1 MPTTHTVAVYCRISK
16 DPTRLE
22 VGVERQR
29 GDCLALA
36 HELWP
41 KAQVRTFVDN
51 DLSAADPAV
60 ARPQWQALLDALRC
74 GDVDQIVTYDQSR
87 LTRQPLEWEQLL
99 VILERRGIAS
109 VHTVREGERDVA
121 EGGGRMVSRIMAAV
135 DAEYAEVTRVRI
147 RRAMRQ
153 LASEGRP
160 NGGRVFG
167 YVSAVGEDG
176 RKTRVI
182 VPHEA
187 EAICW
192 AATELLR
199 GETLASVA
207 RAFEAQG
214 LAHVRKGKFWY
225 PTHIRNLVTNPT
237 VAGLRPDPDGNLI
250 AAIWPPIL
258 DAATWHGVRATLAQP
273 LTLTRCDGVLY
284 RTTRQRRPSRQHLLS
299 AGLAFCGVCGA
310 PLSAQVRKRVSG
322 AVFVV
327 YTCDPRV
334 GRVCVGIVGH
344 RLERHVVETLFAA
357 FADPSARQLL
367 AGAEPTVVAGLS
379 AKLEAVDAQLAEL
392 ARRWGRGEISR
403 AEWDAAREGL
413 ASRSQDLRN
422 RLGVLALPAFN
433 ADHVAGRWDEMGL
446 AGRRAILARVFERI
460 EVRRAT
466 TRGYDPERIKLT
478 WRNPAVAA
486 AVTAPPGAPE
496 AHRDEQRRHA
506 SIAVPPPGLP

>member
-29 GDCLALA
+29 GDCLALT
-36 HELWP
+36 HQLWP
-41 KAQVRTFVDN
+41 QAQVRTFVDN

-74 GDVDQIVTYDQSR
+74 GDIDQIVTYDQSR

-99 VILERRGIAS
+99 VILERRNIAS

-135 DAEYAEVTRVRI
+135 DAEYAEYAEVTRVRI

-176 RKTRVI
+176 RKTRAV

-187 EAICW
+187 AAVRW
-192 AATELLR
+192 AASELLR

-207 RAFEAQG
+207 RAFEAQR

-225 PTHIRNLVTNPT
+225 PTTIRNLVTNPT

-273 LTLTRCDGVLY
+273 VTLTRSDGALY
-284 RTTRQRRPSRQHLLS
+284 RTTRQRRPSRRHLLS

-310 PLSAQVRKRVSG
+310 PLSAQVRKRASG

-327 YTCDPRV
+327 YLCNPRV
-334 GRVCVGIVGH
+334 GRVCVAIVGH
-344 RLERHVVETLFAA
+344 RLERHVVESLLAA
-357 FADPSARQLL
+357 FADPSTRQLL
-367 AGAEPTVVAGLS
+367 AGVEPTVVAGLS
-379 AKLEAVDAQLAEL
+379 AKLEAVDVQLAEL

-403 AEWDAAREGL
+403 AEWDGAREGL

-433 ADHVAGRWDEMGL
+433 ADEVADRWDEMGL

-466 TRGYDPERIKLT
+466 TRDYDPERIKLT

-486 AVTAPPGAPE
+486 AVTAPPGAPD
-496 AHRDEQRRHA
+496 AHRD
-506 SIAVPPPGLP
+506 

>member
-29 GDCLALA
+29 RDCLALA
-36 HELWP
+36 HQLWP
-41 KAQVRTFVDN
+41 EAQVRTFVDN

-135 DAEYAEVTRVRI
+135 DAESAEVTRVRI
-147 RRAMRQ
+147 RRALRQ
-153 LASEGRP
+153 LAAEGRP

-176 RKTRVI
+176 RKTRAV

-187 EAICW
+187 EAIRW

-207 RAFEAQG
+207 RAFEARG

-237 VAGLRPDPDGNLI
+237 VAGLRPIPT
-250 AAIWPPIL
+250 ATSSPPS
-258 DAATWHGVRATLAQP
+258 G
-273 LTLTRCDGVLY
+273 
-284 RTTRQRRPSRQHLLS
+284 QRSSTQLPGTACGRP
-299 AGLAFCGVCGA
+299 
-310 PLSAQVRKRVSG
+310 
-322 AVFVV
+322 
-327 YTCDPRV
+327 
-334 GRVCVGIVGH
+334 
-344 RLERHVVETLFAA
+344 
-357 FADPSARQLL
+357 
-367 AGAEPTVVAGLS
+367 
-379 AKLEAVDAQLAEL
+379 
-392 ARRWGRGEISR
+392 
-403 AEWDAAREGL
+403 
-413 ASRSQDLRN
+413 
-422 RLGVLALPAFN
+422 
-433 ADHVAGRWDEMGL
+433 
-446 AGRRAILARVFERI
+446 
-460 EVRRAT
+460 
-466 TRGYDPERIKLT
+466 
-478 WRNPAVAA
+478 
-486 AVTAPPGAPE
+486 
-496 AHRDEQRRHA
+496 
-506 SIAVPPPGLP
+506 